1 MEFGKFK
8 VSEFTI
14 GTVAFVVILFTLL
27 YFTIEEEK
35 LKEQTKQLE
44 LQKQIIEIENKKE
57 V

>member
-14 GTVAFVVILFTLL
+14 GAVALVVILFTLL